1 MGKLYAYQGTCV
13 GVRGHLYETGS
24 LLPPLCGFQ
33 GFFQGSQVCIASSLS
48 TKPIPSI
55 QQILFLLQVVVIHQL
70 PTFFLGVGSL
80 CIASIKHGCGAG
92 GSVLEPTNPG
102 HTSDGDPRGDNKSR
116 GFPRPNAEDY
126 ISCSKSVIIGHKGQY
141 HGCHQGKS

>member
-1 MGKLYAYQGTCV
+1 MGKLRAYQGTCV
-13 GVRGHLYETGS
+13 GVRGHLYGTGS
-24 LLPPLCGFQ
+24 LLPPLCRFQ

-80 CIASIKHGCGAG
+80 YIVSIKHGCGAG
-92 GSVLEPTNPG
+92 GGLFWNQPIQGTHLMVTPEET
-102 HTSDGDPRGDNKSR
+102 TK
-116 GFPRPNAEDY
+116 AE
-126 ISCSKSVIIGHKGQY
+126 VFQGQM
-141 HGCHQGKS
+141 QRIT